1 MDMIGLSNNDFQ
13 GSLIKLFQK
22 TKKKKSDDVNK
33 RDPWCI
39 LVGM

>member
-13 GSLIKLFQK
+13 GSLIQLFQK
-22 TKKKKSDDVNK
+22 KKKKSDDVNK